1 MSLLAGLDK
10 LGLKNLESMDL
21 YEDKDAAEQQKAAEA
36 KSKVP
41 EVKETDFLFQK
52 TYECPVCGSKF
63 HDVTVKANRARLLR
77 TEMDLRP
84 VFEGI
89 EPLKYEAILCPTCG
103 YTALGRYFN
112 NVTAAQAKAI
122 RENISAV
129 FHGSQ
134 EEKETLTLEEALE
147 RNKLCLANAIVKKSK
162 VSEKA
167 YICLKGGWLL
177 QCMEEALDTNAP
189 DYKERYA
196 ELKAQEKEYMQ
207 NALEGFVNARQNEGI
222 YPMCGMDEVT
232 VDYLVAVLAMNAEQF
247 EVSSKLISNILT
259 SPSAS
264 PRIKEKARDVKEALI
279 VRIKEKSVKK

>member
-129 FHGSQ
+129 FHGSPG
-134 EEKETLTLEEALE
+134 KSICLCPVSGSTSPAPACAALGTSSI
-147 RNKLCLANAIVKKSK
+147 ANAWRPCGSPY
-162 VSEKA
+162 SSGRHS
-167 YICLKGGWLL
+167 YL
-177 QCMEEALDTNAP
+177 Q
-189 DYKERYA
+189 
-196 ELKAQEKEYMQ
+196 
-207 NALEGFVNARQNEGI
+207 
-222 YPMCGMDEVT
+222 
-232 VDYLVAVLAMNAEQF
+232 
-247 EVSSKLISNILT
+247 
-259 SPSAS
+259 
-264 PRIKEKARDVKEALI
+264 
-279 VRIKEKSVKK
+279 